1 MLSKNKIKY
10 IHSLE
15 QKKHRSKEQ
24 AFVAEGNKLVSDMLP
39 HYSCPLLIA
48 KPCWMATQGDITTD
62 ELIVAKDEDIRKVS
76 LLKSP
81 QDVLA
86 VFRIPSWKIEEADP
100 QNELIL
106 MLDGIQDPGNL
117 GTIIRLAD
125 WFGFEHIICSPD
137 TVDVFNPKV
146 VQSTMGALA
155 HVKVHYT
162 ELGAYLEKQKER
174 NIPIYGT
181 FLEGEDIYER
191 DLSGN
196 GVVIMGN
203 EGNGIRKELEE
214 MVNEKLYVPS
224 YPQGRSTAESLNVA
238 IATAVVCAEFRRRER
253 GQSQMP

>member
-1 MLSKNKIKY
+1 
-10 IHSLE
+10 
-15 QKKHRSKEQ
+15 
-24 AFVAEGNKLVSDMLP
+24 
-39 HYSCPLLIA
+39 
-48 KPCWMATQGDITTD
+48 
-62 ELIVAKDEDIRKVS
+62 
-76 LLKSP
+76 
-81 QDVLA
+81 
-86 VFRIPSWKIEEADP
+86 
-100 QNELIL
+100 

-162 ELGAYLEKQKER
+162 ELGAYLEKKKER